1 MRGVLA
7 DLELLAAVAR
17 HGSFRR
23 AAREAGLSPS
33 SATERIR
40 ALEDRLGTRLLNRT
54 TRSVAPTPAGAALL
68 ARLEPAVR
76 EIAEALDEAGLAGQ
90 TISGTVRINAPAPA
104 AQFVLAPLIPRFLER
119 HPRVSLDV
127 VSESGFVDIVAAG
140 FDAGVR
146 YGEALAQDMIAVPLG
161 GKQRLRLVGAPALIA
176 RVGAPQIPQ
185 DLLRCPCIRIR
196 YSSGTVPAWEF
207 EHDGQTV
214 TLRPEGPLIT
224 TDTGLAIAAA
234 VGGLGFALI
243 FEGWVAQDIE
253 AGRLVAVLD
262 DWLPPFDGPFLYYP
276 SRRHMPAALRAFIT
290 FLREEGR
297 A

>member
-23 AAREAGLSPS
+23 AALEAGLSPS

-40 ALEDRLGTRLLNRT
+40 ALEDRVGTRLLNRT

-76 EIAEALDEAGLAGQ
+76 EIGEALDEAGLAGQ

-104 AQFVLAPLIPRFLER
+104 TQLVLAPLIPRFLER

-176 RVGAPQIPQ
+176 RVGVPQIPQ

-196 YSSGTVPAWEF
+196 YSTGTVPAWEF

-214 TLRPEGPLIT
+214 TVRPEGPLIT

-234 VGGLGFALI
+234 MDGLGFALI
-243 FEGWVAQDIE
+243 FEGWVEQDIE

-262 DWLPPFDGPFLYYP
+262 DWLPPFDGPFLNYP
-276 SRRHMPAALRAFIT
+276 SRRHMPAALRAFID
-290 FLREEGR
+290 FVREEGR
-297 A
+297 T

>member
-276 SRRHMPAALRAFIT
+276 SRRHMPAALRAFID
-290 FLREEGR
+290 FVREEGR